1 MAIPSKVLPEKDR
14 IRLIAFFAIFFIA
27 SEKSIIVLQSSNH
40 IGDFMKLP
48 DDPIILE
55 LLPEFI
61 ETWIGE
67 LNGQFIALV
76 RSRNESEMYR
86 MGHTIK
92 GSCAQFGLD
101 EISAMGI
108 ELMGYARAQEWE
120 KVLAIREKILR
131 SFIHAQKYIQSL

>member
-1 MAIPSKVLPEKDR
+1 
-14 IRLIAFFAIFFIA
+14 
-27 SEKSIIVLQSSNH
+27 
-40 IGDFMKLP
+40 MKLP

>member
-1 MAIPSKVLPEKDR
+1 
-14 IRLIAFFAIFFIA
+14 
-27 SEKSIIVLQSSNH
+27 
-40 IGDFMKLP
+40 MKLP

-67 LNGQFIALV
+67 LNGQFITLV
-76 RSRNESEMYR
+76 RNRSENEMYR

-92 GSCAQFGLD
+92 GSCAQFGLE